1 MKIARIETIPLA
13 IPHDHGGPPP
23 AWGGQAWQGLSILLV
38 RVETE
43 DGANGWGEAFSYNCM
58 PAVQAVV
65 DATVAPILIGRDC
78 YRHRLAQP
86 RAAAGAAPLR
96 PLRHHH
102 VRHLRHRHR
111 ALGPRGQESGACRS
125 GSSSA
130 GRLTPP
136 LVPGYASLLKY
147 RDRELV
153 ATAVRAALDEGY
165 PAIKLHETGEPEIA
179 AAREAMGADMPLCTD
194 TNCPWTPAEA
204 LTMAARLKAYDL
216 YWLEEPN
223 FPPEDFAALARLQ
236 QESGVDLACGENAC
250 TAFEFRRMLD
260 AGAVRYVQP
269 SVTKV
274 GGVTEFLKVLALAE
288 GYGVTVMPHSP
299 YFGPGWLA
307 TLQLLGAM
315 PLTGR
320 PGGGWA
326 ERFYT
331 RPEATLY
338 PGLRLPGRERPL
350 PHPHRPRPRRRARP
364 GRHPRLSGARVGP
377 AAAIGAATLVKN
389 PVSSLDV
396 RREIVTLYVT

>member
-13 IPHDHGGPPP
+13 IPHEHGGPPP
-23 AWGGQAWQGLSILLV
+23 AWGGQAWQGLTILLV

-43 DGANGWGEAFSYNCM
+43 DGAAGWGEAFSYNCM
-58 PAVQAVV
+58 TAVQAVV
-65 DATVAPILIGRDC
+65 DATVAPILIGRDATDIASLSRELQQALHLFGR
-78 YRHRLAQP
+78 YGITMFGISAIDIALWDLAGK
-86 RAAAGAAPLR
+86 RAGLPLGQ
-96 PLRHHH
+96 L
-102 VRHLRHRHR
+102 
-111 ALGPRGQESGACRS
+111 LGGPA
-125 GSSSA
+125 
-130 GRLTPP
+130 TPP
-136 LVPGYASLLKY
+136 PVPGYASLLKY

-153 ATAVRAALDEGY
+153 AEATRAALKDGY

-179 AAREAMGADMPLCTD
+179 AAREAMGAGVPLCVD

-204 LTMAARLKAYDL
+204 LAMARRLKPYDL
-216 YWLEEPN
+216 HWLEEPI

-307 TLQLLGAM
+307 TLQLLAAM
-315 PLTGR
+315 PLTGH
-320 PGGGWA
+320 PGGAWV

-331 RPEATLY
+331 RLEATLY
-338 PGLRLPGRERPL
+338 PGFVSPGDGRQFSIPTG
-350 PHPHRPRPRRRARP
+350 P
-364 GRHPRLSGARVGP
+364 GLGAEPDPDVIRDYRVT
-377 AAAIGAATLVKN
+377 GA
-389 PVSSLDV
+389 P
-396 RREIVTLYVT
+396 